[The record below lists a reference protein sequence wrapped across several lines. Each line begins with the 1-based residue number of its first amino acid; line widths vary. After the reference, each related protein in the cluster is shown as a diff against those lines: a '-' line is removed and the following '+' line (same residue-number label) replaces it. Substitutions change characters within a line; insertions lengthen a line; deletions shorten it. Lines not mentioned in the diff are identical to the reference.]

1 MLKWMDLR
9 NYICLLPYASIK
21 QLIDNMWK
29 NMKLPRNEELGHMK
43 LHKKGEPFKKKPPK
57 KERTPH
63 KRLTLKQEMSR
74 IEVLYPSPKT
84 PCQKLHMLGPSS

>member
-1 MLKWMDLR
+1 ML
-9 NYICLLPYASIK
+9 SIK

-29 NMKLPRNEELGHMK
+29 NMKLPKNEELGHMK